1 MRVLL
6 QSRADLLTL
15 PAGDTIQVLET
26 QKALCALGVDAKYSG
41 DLAPDLEGY
50 DLVHLFNLT
59 RVAETAAQCEN
70 AVRRGKPVV
79 VSPIYWNPEEYILHE
94 SPRLQA
100 ALLKYWRQDD
110 PLRRRVVQSA
120 AMLLPNAEA
129 EMRVIERDL
138 GVTAPFRVVP
148 NAADPAFAR
157 ADAREFLSRF
167 GLTDFVLCCAR
178 ISPRKNQLTLVR
190 ATRGLG
196 FPVVFIGPVNDPF
209 YLEACRKEADQSHHF
224 LGFMPQTQLGSAY
237 AAARVHVLPSWF
249 ETPGLASL
257 EAALAGCNIVSTDR
271 GTAREYFGDLAW
283 YCDPADVGSIR
294 EAVTAAYRAPRRR
307 ELAAVVRTRFTWERA
322 ARETAEAYAHVLA
335 GSGRGRWGPG
345 AAAPRGRIQGSSRE

>member
-15 PAGDTIQVLET
+15 PAGDTIQILET
-26 QKALCALGVDAKYSG
+26 KKALRALGVDADHSG

-70 AVRRGKPVV
+70 AVRHGKPVV

-94 SPRLQA
+94 SPRLQG

-129 EMRVIERDL
+129 EARLIERDL

-167 GLTDFVLCCAR
+167 GLADFVLCCAR
-178 ISPRKNQLTLVR
+178 ISPRKNQLALVR

-196 FPVVFIGPVNDPF
+196 LPVVFIGPVNDPF
-209 YLEACRKEADQSHHF
+209 YLEACKKEADPSHHF

-237 AAARVHVLPSWF
+237 AAARVHALPSWF

-257 EAALAGCNIVSTDR
+257 EAAVAGCNVVSTDR
-271 GTAREYFGDLAW
+271 GTAREYFGHLAW

-294 EAVTAAYRAPRRR
+294 AAVTAAYGAPRRR
-307 ELAAVVRTRFTWERA
+307 DLAAVVSTRFTWERA
-322 ARETAEAYAHVLA
+322 ARETAEAYAQVLA
-335 GSGRGRWGPG
+335 RRGRRGLG
-345 AAAPRGRIQGSSRE
+345 AAAP